1 MGPLNWFSMNPP
13 TPPTIYDTNSNFG
26 AGVMDSYPPYT
37 DVAHAEPLTT
47 ASGRALETYE
57 PPLSIE
63 DPFLACNAQ
72 FQFQTTFADLKANQA
87 PVHTLPPQSQWWRDH
102 DPSFSP
108 PAAVTAGSTPGIS
121 ATATSTYRE
130 DDGRLSA
137 FDHHA
142 TYPPQSAALPLGR
155 SSALPQPQGPD
166 LPLEY
171 SPFNYDLDTWPGGQS
186 DRKVTPEQQWSS
198 PLSAEQIGF
207 PQRPLVHRS
216 KTRPDSALRGVRK
229 PAEKRPTST
238 PGRNRHR
245 RGAQPAHPEGTTR
258 TFICSFAWYGC
269 ESIFVSKNE
278 WKRHVLSQHLQLG
291 FYRCDVGNATTIPGR
306 ARRTHLHHP
315 GNPMTLT
322 AKISSPSTNA
332 GYTRLGSSQDAEEH
346 LPRMSRQ
353 PSRLGSSS
361 QCVFCQE
368 VFSGEGSWDARM
380 EHVGRHVER
389 DDPQTLSHANED
401 VLLREWGLREGIL
414 QLVDGQF
421 RLASLGG
428 IGR

>member
-102 DPSFSP
+102 DPSFSVGYFP
-108 PAAVTAGSTPGIS
+108 QEQPTYTDRLAYWNGGISGISDPQSPRSSNSGSTPGIS

-166 LPLEY
+166 LP
-171 SPFNYDLDTWPGGQS
+171 
-186 DRKVTPEQQWSS
+186 
-198 PLSAEQIGF
+198 
-207 PQRPLVHRS
+207 
-216 KTRPDSALRGVRK
+216 
-229 PAEKRPTST
+229 
-238 PGRNRHR
+238 
-245 RGAQPAHPEGTTR
+245 
-258 TFICSFAWYGC
+258 
-269 ESIFVSKNE
+269 
-278 WKRHVLSQHLQLG
+278 
-291 FYRCDVGNATTIPGR
+291 
-306 ARRTHLHHP
+306 
-315 GNPMTLT
+315 
-322 AKISSPSTNA
+322 
-332 GYTRLGSSQDAEEH
+332 
-346 LPRMSRQ
+346 
-353 PSRLGSSS
+353 
-361 QCVFCQE
+361 
-368 VFSGEGSWDARM
+368 
-380 EHVGRHVER
+380 
-389 DDPQTLSHANED
+389 
-401 VLLREWGLREGIL
+401 
-414 QLVDGQF
+414 
-421 RLASLGG
+421 
-428 IGR
+428 